1 MSLENRI
8 KKIEQKLSIDGGL
21 LYFANLYG
29 DDYRVDMPY
38 GDRVEMSQSEFD
50 VWREKLGEN
59 DVLYIIKEYV
69 EN

>member
-21 LYFANLYG
+21 LYSAILDG
-29 DDYRVDMPY
+29 DVYRVDMPY
-38 GDRVEMSQSEFD
+38 GDRVEMSKSEFD
-50 VWREKLGEN
+50 VWREKLGKN